1 MIPIGTEREIYHLL
15 NRTASR
21 WIAIRRRDT
30 LTISLGM
37 KEYRELGSL
46 IERLELY
53 GEIIR
58 GSGER
63 TPELGR
69 VVETIKVMG
78 DIDSL
83 FDILSQLE
91 GRSNYIVHAES

>member
-15 NRTASR
+15 NRVASR
-21 WIAIRRRDT
+21 WIVSRRRDT

-37 KEYRELGSL
+37 KEYRELESL

-53 GEIIR
+53 GKIIR
-58 GSGER
+58 DSR
-63 TPELGR
+63 KSTPKLGR
-69 VVETIKVMG
+69 VVEKVKVVG

-91 GRSNYIVHAES
+91 GGPNYIVHSVT